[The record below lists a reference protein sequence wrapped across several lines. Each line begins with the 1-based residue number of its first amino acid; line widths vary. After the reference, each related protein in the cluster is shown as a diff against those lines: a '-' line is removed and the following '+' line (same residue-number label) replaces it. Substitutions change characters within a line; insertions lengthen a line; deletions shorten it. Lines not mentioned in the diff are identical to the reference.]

1 LDGWEMTADASSGVD
16 AGGVKTKTVPVPAPF
31 NGEIVDVRGAVI
43 GDVPSYGTVVV
54 T

>member
-1 LDGWEMTADASSGVD
+1 VAGVEPLDGWEMTAD
-16 AGGVKTKTVPVPAPF
+16 GVKTKTVPVPAPF